1 MVRPSGFEPPTF
13 LRFCGR
19 YLDGTGI
26 VHRTRG
32 PFHGNDLLLRGL
44 EVRRG
49 DDPFRQ
55 PFQHFGHLLAGDRLS
70 YLVMVVKVER
80 PPTAVRQMPVP
91 GG

>member
-1 MVRPSGFEPPTF
+1 MGMTF
-13 LRFCGR
+13 F
-19 YLDGTGI
+19 
-26 VHRTRG
+26 
-32 PFHGNDLLLRGL
+32 FAGL
-44 EVRRG
+44 KCAAVTI
-49 DDPFRQ
+49 FSRQ